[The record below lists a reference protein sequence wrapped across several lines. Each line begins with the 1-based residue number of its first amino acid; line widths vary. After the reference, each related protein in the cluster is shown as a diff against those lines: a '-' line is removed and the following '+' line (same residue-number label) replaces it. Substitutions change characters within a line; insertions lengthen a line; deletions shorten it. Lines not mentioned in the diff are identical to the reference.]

1 MHRAGDFGGEAV
13 KYPMFWVRYN
23 DIKPYLSQQYILT
36 NNENNVQ
43 HYTFDDYFQLR
54 LFEGEIY
61 KTTNLRNMSLMQ
73 MYPSD
78 TARVAAQTKI
88 ENQLKNFENNLWVK
102 MPEQENTDVKSKAK
116 DKDSS
121 DVKEEDNNSKKEQ
134 KTTVSRSARSSR
146 GTVSKSK
153 SSSKSSKVSRSSSR
167 STSKS
172 APVRS
177 VRRTK

>member
-1 MHRAGDFGGEAV
+1 
-13 KYPMFWVRYN
+13 
-23 DIKPYLSQQYILT
+23 
-36 NNENNVQ
+36 
-43 HYTFDDYFQLR
+43 
-54 LFEGEIY
+54 
-61 KTTNLRNMSLMQ
+61 MSLMQ